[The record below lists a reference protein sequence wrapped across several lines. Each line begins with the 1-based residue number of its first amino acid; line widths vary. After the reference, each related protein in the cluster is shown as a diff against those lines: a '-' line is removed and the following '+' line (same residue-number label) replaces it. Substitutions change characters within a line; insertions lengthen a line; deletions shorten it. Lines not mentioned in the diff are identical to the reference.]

1 MGPAAP
7 ATTNCLPG
15 QLAGSWT
22 LADEDGSGTSK
33 VTVGN
38 CRSGVVG
45 HGHGFCID
53 RPHRP

>member
-7 ATTNCLPG
+7 VTTNCLPG

-33 VTVGN
+33 VTAGQAQ
-38 CRSGVVG
+38 
-45 HGHGFCID
+45 
-53 RPHRP
+53 